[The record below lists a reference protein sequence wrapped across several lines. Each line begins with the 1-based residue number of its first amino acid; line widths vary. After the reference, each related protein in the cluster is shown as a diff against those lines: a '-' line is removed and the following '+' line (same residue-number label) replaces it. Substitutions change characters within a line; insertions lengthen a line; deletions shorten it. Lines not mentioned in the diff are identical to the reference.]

1 LGIMAVEI
9 AMMEQSSET
18 TRLLRDW
25 ANGDQAALDHLTP
38 RVYRELRRMAGN
50 FMKNE
55 NPGRSMQATALV
67 HEAYLKLIDV
77 DNVDW
82 QHRAHFFAVAA
93 QIMRHILLDAARKR
107 GAGKRGGNAERV
119 NLDEIPDI
127 ASGKGSQLIAL
138 DDALNRLAE
147 VDERKAKVV
156 ELRFFG
162 GLSVAETAAVL
173 RVSQDTVLRDWRLSR
188 AWLLSEM
195 G

>member
-1 LGIMAVEI
+1 MAVEI